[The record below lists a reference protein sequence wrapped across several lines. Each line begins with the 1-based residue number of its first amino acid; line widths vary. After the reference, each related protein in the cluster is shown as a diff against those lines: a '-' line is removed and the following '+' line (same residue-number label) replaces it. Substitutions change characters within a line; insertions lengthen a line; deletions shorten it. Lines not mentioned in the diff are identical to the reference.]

1 MENSLT
7 LYMTRSH
14 HIIIAGAGGI
24 ARAVGL
30 MLMEFSEIPPKLF
43 IGNRN
48 LSGANEMAEWIKE
61 GVSKTLEITTFK
73 LTTDEVS
80 SEMKKILEQADI
92 LLDCLPGSLAPK
104 MAQLAKEYKLHYA
117 NLTEYVAET
126 NDIIKLAENAS
137 TGFILQTGLAP
148 GYIDVL
154 GHKLFQDFCKDFQV
168 EQVEKLEL
176 KVGALSRNA
185 VAPHYYAF
193 TWSPVGVATEYL
205 KEAEA
210 LRDYKKV
217 NLPAL
222 SERSKIIIDGITYEE
237 DLTSGGAADLPQALS
252 DKVRSLDYK
261 TLRHPRH
268 YAWIEQQLSGF
279 LQSSNTKKDLQ
290 EKMEAVIPHL
300 EDDMVVLY
308 ASVEGKDN
316 QGILRRREIAKKIL
330 PQKIGKHVLRAI
342 QTTTAAPLCQAAQML
357 LESDLKGVI
366 LQSQLDPV
374 KFLNGQIVRSIYG
387 K

>member
-1 MENSLT
+1 
-7 LYMTRSH
+7 MTRSH
-14 HIIIAGAGGI
+14 NMIIAGAGGI

-30 MLMEFSEIPPKLF
+30 MLMEFSEIPPKIF

-48 LSGANEMAEWIKE
+48 LFGANEMAEWIKE
-61 GVSKTLEITTFK
+61 GVSKKIEITTFE

-80 SEMKKILEQADI
+80 TEMKKILEEADI
-92 LLDCLPGSLAPK
+92 ILDCLPGSLAPK

-126 NDIIKLAENAS
+126 NEIIKLAENAS

-154 GHKLFQDFCKDFQV
+154 GHKQFQDFCRDFQV

-205 KEAEA
+205 KDAEA

-222 SERSKIIIDGITYEE
+222 FERSKIIIDGITYED

-252 DKVRSLDYK
+252 GRVRSLDYK
-261 TLRHPRH
+261 TLRHPGH
-268 YAWIEQQLSGF
+268 YAWVEQQLSN
-279 LQSSNTKKDLQ
+279 LPQSTNKIKALQ
-290 EKMEAVIPHL
+290 EKMEVVIPHL

-308 ASVEGKDN
+308 ASVEGKDK
-316 QGILRRREIAKKIL
+316 QGVLRRREISKKIL
-330 PQKIGKHVLRAI
+330 PQKVGKHVLRAI

-357 LESDLKGVI
+357 LESDLIGVI

-374 KFLNGQIVRSIYG
+374 KFLNGQFVRSIYG

>member
-1 MENSLT
+1 
-7 LYMTRSH
+7 MTRCYN
-14 HIIIAGAGGI
+14 IIIAGAGGI

-61 GVSKTLEITTFK
+61 GVSKKIEITTFK
-73 LTTDEVS
+73 LEADEVS
-80 SEMKKILEQADI
+80 SEMKKIPKEADI

-104 MAQLAKEYKLHYA
+104 MAKLAKEYKLHYA

-126 NDIIKLAENAS
+126 NEIIKLAKNAS
-137 TGFILQTGLAP
+137 TGFVLQTGLAP

-154 GHKLFQDFCKDFQV
+154 GHKLFQDFCNDFQV
-168 EQVEKLEL
+168 EQVEKLDL

-185 VAPHYYAF
+185 VTPHYYAF
-193 TWSPVGVATEYL
+193 TWSPIGVATEYI

-222 SERSKIIIDGITYEE
+222 SERSKIIIGGITYED

-252 DKVRSLDYK
+252 GRVRSLDYK
-261 TLRHPRH
+261 TLRHPGH
-268 YAWIEQQLSGF
+268 YAWVEQQLSN
-279 LQSSNTKKDLQ
+279 LPQSINKIKALQ

-308 ASVEGKDN
+308 ASVEGKDK
-316 QGILRRREIAKKIL
+316 QGVLRRREISKKIL
-330 PQKIGKHVLRAI
+330 PQKVGEHVLRAI

-366 LQSQLDPV
+366 LQSQLDPEE
-374 KFLNGQIVRSIYG
+374 FLNGQFVRSIYG
-387 K
+387 KLANIV